1 MGRTTNEIRER
12 IAKREEKL
20 NRKLNDEE
28 IRKITKTVKRK
39 VNRERFIRGAFLA
52 LGVTI
57 SASGCAPLLTSG
69 NEETNKQQTE
79 TEIDNERNEFVN
91 GLAVDKTPTVP
102 EEKDNSKNS
111 QIRDNV
117 KKEIEEL
124 ETPEEVLN
132 YIKEIYINEYNEQN
146 NENYT
151 TEQLKFHK
159 TRDTEKLHKDTA
171 INGDIIIKEGYEENN
186 YVDTTAGVIT
196 ASIKSEDDYIKE
208 KIVNNAY
215 SYKTVYAKDE
225 IVDKYEDNF
234 LVSLAPIVDKGI
246 DWSVAMDKEETSNEV
261 KEKYKNR
268 LIDSVTEYET
278 EKMNENIQHSEE
290 TEEQER

>member
-1 MGRTTNEIRER
+1 MGRTTNEIREK
-12 IAKREEKL
+12 IAKKEERL
-20 NRKLNDEE
+20 NRKLSDEE

-52 LGVTI
+52 VGITI
-57 SASGCAPLLTSG
+57 GAGGHALITSG

-79 TEIDNERNEFVN
+79 TEIDNGRKEFAS

-102 EEKDNSKNS
+102 EEKDNSENS

-151 TEQLKFHK
+151 IEQLEFRKA
-159 TRDTEKLHKDTA
+159 RNEEKLHMDTA
-171 INGDIIIKEGYEENN
+171 TNGDTIIKEGYEENN

-196 ASIKSEDDYIKE
+196 ASIKDENNYIQE

-215 SYKTVYAKDE
+215 SYKTVYGKDE
-225 IVDKYEDNF
+225 IVDKYE
-234 LVSLAPIVDKGI
+234 
-246 DWSVAMDKEETSNEV
+246 ETSNEV
-261 KEKYKNR
+261 KETYKNR

-278 EKMNENIQHSEE
+278 DKMNENVQQNEE
-290 TEEQER
+290 TEEYEH